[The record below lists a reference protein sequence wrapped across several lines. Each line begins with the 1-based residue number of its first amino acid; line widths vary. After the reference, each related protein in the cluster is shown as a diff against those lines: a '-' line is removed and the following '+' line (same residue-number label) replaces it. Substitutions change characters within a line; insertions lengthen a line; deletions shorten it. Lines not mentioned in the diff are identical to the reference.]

1 MDYIDKSDVFII
13 KLTGKK
19 MYFTVNSLIFSIK
32 CFKACCFVENHS
44 YIW

>member
-19 MYFTVNSLIFSIK
+19 MYFTVNSQIFSIK
-32 CFKACCFVENHS
+32 KKSVLKLVVL
-44 YIW
+44 